1 MTRDLKF
8 MIAITA
14 VVAVH
19 SAAAHLV
26 VGQEKTTAI
35 PASNSS
41 SSGASASG
49 ASDSTQPKN
58 ANLDLNK
65 MLEFAVE
72 PNKEGGAEI
81 SFTGLKTETVKIA
94 DAEAPLISQLIEK
107 EFNQKEVP
115 SGVIIRVDKSL
126 KYPTKL
132 YNSVKKSLA
141 DSNIKS
147 EVYISLKKPR
157 SAQATKQEEKVS
169 QEYVLKKAKASVV
182 YDLIGPVLKKKGVEM
197 RLDPTRNSITANGP
211 ASRIKW
217 FVDAMRVLDER
228 SGANTTVVDGAN
240 PKSGSG
246 TIPADSSPARANP
259 DASSRPTPRVG
270 ANIDPRQSDNI
281 APANTNP
288 SIQRPMAGNSRADNS
303 RPQNSPQGSVN
314 GKAIGRY
321 QLSAVGQT
329 VIMLDT
335 STGQSWFLDSSAQD
349 SMLWIPIPVPNGV
362 GN

>member
-1 MTRDLKF
+1 MTRGLKF
-8 MIAITA
+8 MFAVNA
-14 VVAVH
+14 MAAVFMMSHSVVA
-19 SAAAHLV
+19 
-26 VGQEKTTAI
+26 QEKTEAI

-41 SSGASASG
+41 ESSSLPLA
-49 ASDSTQPKN
+49 QPKSV
-58 ANLDLNK
+58 NLDLAK

-72 PNKEGGAEI
+72 PNKDGVAEI

-94 DAEAPLISQLIEK
+94 DAEAPLISQLINK
-107 EFNQKEVP
+107 EFNRNDAP

-132 YNSVKKSLA
+132 YNTVKKSLA

-147 EVYISLKKPR
+147 EVYISLKNPR
-157 SAQATKQEEKVS
+157 SAQATQQEEKVS

-182 YDLIGPVLKKKGVEM
+182 YDLIAPVLKKKGVEM

-211 ASRIKW
+211 ESRIKW
-217 FVDAMRVLDER
+217 FANAMKVLDER
-228 SGANTTVVDGAN
+228 SGASTTVVDGAS
-240 PKSGSG
+240 PKSGSM
-246 TIPADSSPARANP
+246 PANSGPARTNP
-259 DASSRPTPRVG
+259 AASNRPAPRVG
-270 ANIDPRQSDNI
+270 ANVSPEQSSNI

-288 SIQRPMAGNSRADNS
+288 SIQRGNGENVGDNNS
-303 RPQNSPQGSVN
+303 RPQSSPKAPVSGGS
-314 GKAIGRY
+314 IGRY

-335 STGQSWFLDSSAQD
+335 STGQSWFLDSSDQD